1 MLMRTGPRG
10 SFLLRGGVE
19 WDLAANVS
27 GDGLASGL
35 NVDLSSDAG
44 FVADV
49 GLWYQSSNRGGM
61 TATLRFTRLS
71 DSAPGGSI
79 DATSGALMLGLV
91 LDPR

>member
-1 MLMRTGPRG
+1 MRTGPRG
-10 SFLLRGGVE
+10 SFLLRGGLE
-19 WDLAANVS
+19 WDLGANVS
-27 GDGLASGL
+27 GDGIASGV
-35 NVDLSSDAG
+35 NVDLSSNTG

-71 DSAPGGSI
+71 YSAPGGNI
-79 DATSGALMLGLV
+79 DATNGALMLGFV